1 MSAMAEEGASTSSAR
16 CPICDNRLGAEA
28 VIPFC
33 SPRCKQVDL
42 ANWMDGTYE
51 SLVEGA
57 PLDSELDERERD
69 EPED

>member
-1 MSAMAEEGASTSSAR
+1 MSSDSAR
-16 CPICDNRLGAEA
+16 CPICDNALGPDA

-33 SPRCKQVDL
+33 SQRCKQVDL

-57 PLDSELDERERD
+57 SLDGELDAREQ
-69 EPED
+69 EGSESESESED

>member
-1 MSAMAEEGASTSSAR
+1 MASSVR
-16 CPICDNRLGAEA
+16 CPICDKGLGAEA

-57 PLDSELDERERD
+57 SLDGELDARSAED
-69 EPED
+69 EDED